1 MIGVKKR
8 GRKPV
13 AKILDRICST
23 LAVIS
28 ALLLLFIT
36 FSIGYS
42 IFARLLRIPSPFW
55 IVQFNEYSLLWMT
68 FLGTAWV
75 LSVDKHVSINII
87 VQRLGVKARKYLGL
101 FNSLLGM
108 GLCGLLCWYG
118 FFTTRETFVRKVID
132 VQSIDVPKAFV
143 LVIIPLGFLFTFL
156 KFLHRFMRNLK
167 E

>member
-1 MIGVKKR
+1 
-8 GRKPV
+8 V
-13 AKILDRICST
+13 AKILDRICSI
-23 LAVIS
+23 LAIVS

-42 IFARLLRIPSPFW
+42 IFARLLRISSPFW

-87 VQRLGVKARKYLGL
+87 VQRLGVKSRKLLGL
-101 FNSLLGM
+101 FNNLLGM
-108 GLCGLLCWYG
+108 ALCGVLCWYG
-118 FFTTRETFVRKVID
+118 FFTTRESFVRGVID
-132 VQSIDVPKAFV
+132 VQSIDIPKAFV

-156 KFLHRFMRNLK
+156 KFVHRFVLLLK
-167 E
+167 D